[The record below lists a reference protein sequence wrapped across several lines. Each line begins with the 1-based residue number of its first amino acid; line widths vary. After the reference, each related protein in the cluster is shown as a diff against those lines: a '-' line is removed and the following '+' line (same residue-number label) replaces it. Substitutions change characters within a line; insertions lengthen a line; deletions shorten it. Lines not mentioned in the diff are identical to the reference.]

1 MMDEFDKKALATTF
15 IKGLT
20 ARSENILSP
29 IMVDDVV
36 WTIPGSSRVS
46 GEAKGV
52 AGIIHRAEIF
62 GAYSLKI
69 EILNVVFGLTGVA
82 LLLHNTGSF
91 EGRTLDERL
100 TTVIQLAG
108 TKIKRLDTYISDV
121 TMLNEYFR

>member
-1 MMDEFDKKALATTF
+1 MDESEKRALATTF
-15 IKGLT
+15 ISGLT
-20 ARSENILSP
+20 ARSANTLGA

-36 WTIPGSSRVS
+36 WTIPGTSRVS
-46 GEAKGV
+46 GEARGV
-52 AGIIHRAEIF
+52 KEIVRRAEIF

-91 EGRTLDERL
+91 GNKKLDEKL

-108 TKIKRLDTYISDV
+108 SKIKRLDTYISDV
-121 TMLNEYFR
+121 NMLNEYFL